1 MAHSVKWLKAKG
13 HEFRDAVDGRDG
25 VNIYES
31 EGPFE
36 YVTLPFTALL
46 FLLEVSSIV
55 LLDLSMPKLDGS
67 YTFALGISCEVDII
81 NRHRSHNGDPTDRI
95 GPP

>member
-1 MAHSVKWLKAKG
+1 
-13 HEFRDAVDGRDG
+13 VDGRDG

-36 YVTLPFTALL
+36 YVTLLFIALL
-46 FLLEVSSIV
+46 FSLKVSSIV

-67 YTFALGISCEVDII
+67 YSFARGISREVDII
-81 NRHRSHNGDPTDRI
+81 NRHRSHSRDPTDRI
-95 GPP
+95 GSP